1 MDWSTGGSDMFPW
14 AQQRIVTVGVGITR
28 RQLSI
33 TAATLAVF
41 MAGAEVTLRSMVGLG
56 DPPLYLTDPEIEYM
70 LVPGDYTRFGN
81 RIHINSMH
89 MRSSEAVTSPPLPG
103 ERRVLILGD
112 SVVYGGSLTDQSALA
127 TEMIPLLARNAG
139 FCTNMTVCNVSAK
152 SWGPG
157 NLLAYVRRF
166 GLFGCKDA
174 VIVLNSAD
182 AFDVPTFQELGP
194 EQPTSRPRFAL
205 TDLALNY
212 GVRLFSTNSPGIE
225 GRHESSATDFKQLL
239 DFLIQNGVH
248 CSVMLHLSRQELLDG
263 LPCNVEQL
271 ETVAAI
277 HQVTWCS
284 TASRFLECLDD
295 EINPYRDH
303 IHPNEAGQMALAR
316 AILDCLIAN
325 K

>member
-1 MDWSTGGSDMFPW
+1 M
-14 AQQRIVTVGVGITR
+14 GITR

-33 TAATLAVF
+33 AVATLALLMV
-41 MAGAEVTLRSMVGLG
+41 GAEVTLRYVVGLG
-56 DPPLYLTDPEIEYM
+56 DPPLYLTDTEIEYM
-70 LVPGDYTRFGN
+70 LVPGTYHRFGN
-81 RIHINSMH
+81 TIHVNSVH
-89 MRSSEAVTSPPLPG
+89 MRSSEAVSSPPLPG

-112 SVVYGGSLTDQSALA
+112 SVVNGGSLTDQSALA
-127 TEMIPLLARNAG
+127 TEVIPLLARNAG
-139 FCTNMTVCNVSAK
+139 LCTNMTVCNVSAG

-194 EQPTSRPRFAL
+194 EHPTTRPRFAL
-205 TDLALNY
+205 MDLTLNY
-212 GVRLFSTNSPGIE
+212 GVRLFSTNSPGVV
-225 GRHESSATDFKQLL
+225 RPQESSATDFTQLL

-248 CSVMLHLSRQELLDG
+248 CSVMLHLTRQELLDR

-271 ETVAAI
+271 ETVAEI
-277 HQVTWCS
+277 HHVPWCS
-284 TASRFLECLDD
+284 TASRFLECFDD

-303 IHPNEAGQMALAR
+303 IHPNEAGQLALAQ
-316 AILDCLIAN
+316 AILDCLTAN

>member
-1 MDWSTGGSDMFPW
+1 MFPR
-14 AQQRIVTVGVGITR
+14 AHQRVAAIWVGITR

-33 TAATLAVF
+33 AAATLALLMV
-41 MAGAEVTLRSMVGLG
+41 GAEVTLRTVVGLG

-70 LVPGDYTRFGN
+70 LVPGDYSRFGN
-81 RIHINSMH
+81 RIHVNSVH

-112 SVVYGGSLTDQSALA
+112 SVVNGGSLTDQSALA
-127 TEMIPLLARNAG
+127 TEMIPSLALNAG
-139 FCTNMTVCNVSAK
+139 FCTNMTVCNVSAG

-194 EQPTSRPRFAL
+194 AHPTSRPRFAL
-205 TDLALNY
+205 IDLVQNY
-212 GVRLFSTNSPGIE
+212 GVRFLSTNSPGIE
-225 GRHESSATDFKQLL
+225 ERPESSAADFTQLL

-248 CSVMLHLSRQELLDG
+248 CRVVLHLSEQQLLNG
-263 LPCNVEQL
+263 LPCNVEEL

-284 TASRFLECLDD
+284 TASRFLQCLDD
-295 EINPYRDH
+295 GINPYRDD

-316 AILDCLIAN
+316 AILDCLTAN